1 MGMEIER
8 KFLVK
13 TMNWK
18 KYSTQTIPI
27 RQAYLCSDPE
37 RTVRVRLWGTEGK
50 ITIKSKAENASRL
63 EFEYDI
69 PSSEALEMLEA
80 LCLFPQIQKTRF
92 LVPNGKHVWEVDV
105 FEGHNEGLIIA
116 EIELEAEDES
126 FELPDWVGEDVTEDH
141 RYSNSFLARNSFRAF
156 YNE

>member
-13 TMNWK
+13 TMHWK
-18 KYSTQTIPI
+18 KYSTKTIPI

-37 RTVRVRLWGTEGK
+37 RTVRVRLWGAEGK
-50 ITIKSKAENASRL
+50 ITIKSKAKNSSRL

-69 PSSEALEMLEA
+69 PSSEALEMLEV
-80 LCLFPQIQKTRF
+80 LCPFPQIQKTRF

-105 FEGHNEGLIIA
+105 FEGHNKGLIIA

-126 FELPDWVGEDVTEDH
+126 FELPDWVGEDVTEDY
-141 RYSNSFLARNSFRAF
+141 RYSNSSLAQNSFRAF
-156 YNE
+156 